1 MVRKKT
7 LGYPVLLL
15 RNLAW
20 QRYVLK
26 AANYANRCASWSH
39 LAFGGQLSYLCP
51 EVGIQSDKEGTRSP
65 LFFCPLVSKSMSF
78 DRTLV
83 LEMLRD
89 AIGEHELFIVGLT
102 VSDSV
107 LPKVTVILDG
117 PTGLAIKEC
126 ATISRRLAHRID
138 EHYGEESAYSL
149 EVTSPGADQPL
160 TDPRQY
166 PRHIGRSLALKLA
179 DGTEKTGVLTAATA
193 EGVEIEEVIKV
204 KTKKTTLP
212 AAFYPFADIAE
223 AKVVISFK

>member
-1 MVRKKT
+1 
-7 LGYPVLLL
+7 
-15 RNLAW
+15 
-20 QRYVLK
+20 
-26 AANYANRCASWSH
+26 
-39 LAFGGQLSYLCP
+39 
-51 EVGIQSDKEGTRSP
+51 
-65 LFFCPLVSKSMSF
+65 MSF

-107 LPKVTVILDG
+107 LPKVTVVLDG
-117 PTGLAIKEC
+117 PAGLAIKEC
-126 ATISRRLAHRID
+126 ATISRRLARRID

-179 DGTEKTGVLTAATA
+179 DGTEKTGTLLAATA
-193 EGVEIEEVIKV
+193 EGVEIEEVIKQ

-212 AAFYPFADIAE
+212 AAFYPFADIKE
-223 AKVVISFK
+223 ATVVISFK

>member
-1 MVRKKT
+1 
-7 LGYPVLLL
+7 
-15 RNLAW
+15 
-20 QRYVLK
+20 
-26 AANYANRCASWSH
+26 
-39 LAFGGQLSYLCP
+39 
-51 EVGIQSDKEGTRSP
+51 
-65 LFFCPLVSKSMSF
+65 MSF

-107 LPKVTVILDG
+107 LPKVTVVLDG
-117 PTGLAIKEC
+117 PAGLAIKEC
-126 ATISRRLAHRID
+126 ATISRRLARRID

-166 PRHIGRSLALKLA
+166 VRHIGRSLALKLA
-179 DGTEKTGVLTAATA
+179 DGTEKTGTLTAATP
-193 EGVEIEEVIKV
+193 EGVEIEEVTKV

>member
-1 MVRKKT
+1 MRFD
-7 LGYPVLLL
+7 
-15 RNLAW
+15 RNL
-20 QRYVLK
+20 L
-26 AANYANRCASWSH
+26 
-39 LAFGGQLSYLCP
+39 
-51 EVGIQSDKEGTRSP
+51 
-65 LFFCPLVSKSMSF
+65 
-78 DRTLV
+78 
-83 LEMLRD
+83 LEMLHD
-89 AIGEHELFIVGLT
+89 AMSDQELFVVGLT

-117 PTGLAIKEC
+117 PSGLGINEC
-126 ATISRRLAHRID
+126 AVISRRLGRRID

-179 DGTEKTGVLTAATA
+179 DGTEKTGTLTAATA
-193 EGVEIEEVIKV
+193 EGVEIEEVIKQ

-212 AAFYPFADIAE
+212 AAFYSFGDITE